1 MVSAVDLDAFDAE
14 QAHAVK
20 KIYSRLSLDLSKHGA
35 LDERTQNLLVGSIIS
50 EAKTHIESGNPIRHP
65 HDVEAIAS
73 KVHEELFGLSS
84 L

>member
-1 MVSAVDLDAFDAE
+1 MVKAVDLDVFDAE

-20 KIYSRLSLDLSKHGA
+20 KIYSKISLDLSKHGA
-35 LDERTQNLLVGSIIS
+35 LDERTQDLLVGSIIN
-50 EAKTHIESGNPIRHP
+50 EAKTHVGAGNTIRYP